1 MIRLTRR
8 HRGSFV
14 VNLASIQYVE
24 STPET
29 MIVFNNG
36 ERVLVEE
43 SVDDVVARAFEY
55 QRTVFAQGVVA
66 SPSGAR
72 E

>member
-24 STPET
+24 STPDT
-29 MIVFNNG
+29 MVVFTNG

-43 SVDDVVARAFEY
+43 SVDDVVARAIAY
-55 QRTVFAQGVVA
+55 QRAIFADGVVVDRA
-66 SPSGAR
+66 GSR